1 MRSSSDHRCS
11 PYPLYPMT
19 ELLKEAIR
27 RLRKL
32 PAPVQDSAARAML
45 LQLEEEPELGDRE
58 AIIEGWLE
66 YQRGDFITLEQSRRE
81 TASE

>member
-1 MRSSSDHRCS
+1 
-11 PYPLYPMT
+11 MT

-45 LQLEEEPELGDRE
+45 LQLEEEPEPGDRE
-58 AIIEGWLE
+58 AIMEGWLE
-66 YQRGDFITLEQSRRE
+66 YQRGDFVIPEQSRRE